1 MCWGI
6 CSDTH
11 VLQHGSLGRRLFQEE
26 GILDARHAS
35 LPHPMW
41 DDQRLFHLRPY
52 KIGYEVRRRI
62 LRYISLFP
70 SVALSFESS

>member
-1 MCWGI
+1 
-6 CSDTH
+6 
-11 VLQHGSLGRRLFQEE
+11 
-26 GILDARHAS
+26 
-35 LPHPMW
+35 MW